1 MWKFGRGSI
10 PPSSFLCLY
19 AVAGLEISPSSGSDV
34 QAQPRLS
41 YSMINSPSAI
51 GKEVGETASASLVL
65 DEKQHRISRLPA
77 PAGDA
82 VSFLNSLLR
91 RQMISRQ
98 SAGRSYATVPEST
111 DDAENI
117 HATGLDVHG
126 AEPIEHRFTTYA
138 SDGSPDV
145 EFQLVLPLTPKRHKQ
160 LEHMLEEGYSPHE
173 AYTLLAGGEILAH
186 IEAMKTAKSKDR

>member
-1 MWKFGRGSI
+1 
-10 PPSSFLCLY
+10 
-19 AVAGLEISPSSGSDV
+19 
-34 QAQPRLS
+34 
-41 YSMINSPSAI
+41 
-51 GKEVGETASASLVL
+51 
-65 DEKQHRISRLPA
+65 
-77 PAGDA
+77 
-82 VSFLNSLLR
+82 
-91 RQMISRQ
+91 MISRQ
-98 SAGRSYATVPEST
+98 LAGRSYATMPESK

-186 IEAMKTAKSKDR
+186 IEAMKTAKAKDR